1 MIAASFIA
9 ETGNEPP
16 DAPASPDPRLR
27 DRRPAPVGAARCCH
41 GRRVAAAM
49 VELGRP
55 GVSPP
60 GVERGRA
67 GCVLRPVRSAGAH
80 RAQRLGLPLGSRGDG
95 LIEPEGRVR
104 PSDRRARRRRIAVAF
119 RPVLHGP
126 TGDRCGPLRAR
137 AAAGGRRDLLG
148 RSARCLWRDA
158 AAAPR
163 ARQRPARHFRLHK
176 AARRLWAGQRPEHLG
191 GGAGADAAG
200 DACAGPRSSG
210 NRRPFALS
218 RLDHDRRRRRHGPDL
233 RPGIARRSVR
243 SRDPRR
249 VRLCA

>member
-1 MIAASFIA
+1 MIAGSCTA
-9 ETGNEPP
+9 ETGDEPP

-27 DRRPAPVGAARCCH
+27 DRGPAALGAARPRHC
-41 GRRVAAAM
+41 RRVAAAM

-60 GVERGRA
+60 SVERGRA

-80 RAQRLGLPLGSRGDG
+80 GAQRLGLPLGSRGDG
-95 LIEPEGRVR
+95 FIEPEGRVR

-137 AAAGGRRDLLG
+137 TAAGGRRDLLG

-158 AAAPR
+158 AATRDASDYAHEWRVGDLVLWDNGFTMHRRTPFD
-163 ARQRPARHFRLHK
+163 PG
-176 AARRLWAGQRPEHLG
+176 ARRLMKRMTLHLDPKRHVMPD
-191 GGAGADAAG
+191 GALAE
-200 DACAGPRSSG
+200 SG
-210 NRRPFALS
+210 TGMP
-218 RLDHDRRRRRHGPDL
+218 
-233 RPGIARRSVR
+233 V
-243 SRDPRR
+243 
-249 VRLCA
+249 